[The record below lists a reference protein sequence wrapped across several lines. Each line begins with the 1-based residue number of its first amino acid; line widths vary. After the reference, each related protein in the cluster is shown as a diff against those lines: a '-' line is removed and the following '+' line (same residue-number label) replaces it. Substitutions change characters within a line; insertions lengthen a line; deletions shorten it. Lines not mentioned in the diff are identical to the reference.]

1 MQHRTLSTP
10 PGVVLGYR
18 KNGQPIYPIAG
29 GSGEDGADAGT
40 GSAPAAGDTGQPATP
55 AVPPAGEPAPAGTA
69 ATSEAASTAGEPSA
83 DAGKTDRVISAIR
96 EDFKAERTK
105 RQEAEKRLT
114 DMQAALDADKADRA
128 KRDKALAV
136 ALGFA
141 SDEAPP
147 DPAKLAA
154 DLQAAKEQA
163 SADLAQRD
171 GALRA
176 QQVELAVLRNAAK
189 HGGNGDALLDSRS
202 FMNAV
207 QGLDPGAEDFADK
220 LGDAIKTAVASGSQF
235 KSPAAEPAPPRQP
248 IPARSGPEFN
258 SAPGGN
264 RQWTLDDIQR
274 ASASEVVAAQDAGLL
289 LDLGYAPRKKSR

>member
-1 MQHRTLSTP
+1 
-10 PGVVLGYR
+10 V
-18 KNGQPIYPIAG
+18 A
-29 GSGEDGADAGT
+29 
-40 GSAPAAGDTGQPATP
+40 
-55 AVPPAGEPAPAGTA
+55 PAGEAAPARTP
-69 ATSEAASTAGEPSA
+69 ATSEAASTAGDPSA

-114 DMQAALDADKADRA
+114 DMQAALDADKAERA

-136 ALGFA
+136 ALGLA
-141 SDEAPP
+141 SDEEPP

-154 DLQAAKEQA
+154 DLKAAQDQA

-171 GALRA
+171 NALRT
-176 QQVELAVLRNAAK
+176 QQVENAILRNAAK

-207 QGLDPGAEDFADK
+207 HGLDPGAADFAEK
-220 LGDAIKTAVASGSQF
+220 LGDAIRNAVDSGAQF
-235 KSPAAEPAPPRQP
+235 KAPAAEPAAPKQP
-248 IPARSGPEFN
+248 TVARSGGEFN

-264 RQWTLDDIQR
+264 RQWTVEDVDR
-274 ASASEVVAAQDAGLL
+274 ASASEVTAAQEAGLL
-289 LDLGYAPRKKSR
+289 MNLGFAPKKQRR